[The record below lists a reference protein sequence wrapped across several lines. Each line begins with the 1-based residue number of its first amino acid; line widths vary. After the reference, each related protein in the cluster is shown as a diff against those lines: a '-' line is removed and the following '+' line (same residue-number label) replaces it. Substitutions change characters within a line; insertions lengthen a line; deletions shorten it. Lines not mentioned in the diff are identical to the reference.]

1 VTTYNR
7 GHGFFHSAT
16 RARRRTADDGRTD
29 EITAHDWDEN
39 QMDASERERVE
50 FTKKSVRQIL
60 SPRFSMAS
68 IIAAGCLIAYV
79 IIRFPSVA
87 DRLPFL
93 PEIPPTAAAW
103 GFVLLV
109 ISVVCGFSAVRK
121 RFARGRYTGAA
132 CMIASVVLLFRR
144 LQEIL

>member
-1 VTTYNR
+1 
-7 GHGFFHSAT
+7 
-16 RARRRTADDGRTD
+16 
-29 EITAHDWDEN
+29 
-39 QMDASERERVE
+39 MDASERERVE

-79 IIRFPSVA
+79 IIHFPGVA
-87 DRLPFL
+87 DRLPFR
-93 PEIPPTAAAW
+93 PNIPPAAAAW
-103 GFVLLV
+103 GIVLLV

-121 RFARGRYTGAA
+121 RFARGRYTGAV